1 MKTILR
7 FTLIELLVVIAI
19 IAILAAMLLPALSKA
34 REKARTISCTSNEKQ
49 IGLGMLQYALD
60 SDDIIIFQQNM
71 PVKGTTLNYP
81 GDFPSSWTVPL
92 YKWQSGIYHYVGD
105 AKVWQ
110 DPSTKSQSAKLGVCG
125 YANQGAGSAN
135 FGMPY
140 VAWGGT
146 TRAPLTAHA
155 TPAQTMWFV
164 CCADGAASG
173 RNWTVYG
180 LFQNVDVTDYG
191 GVNDKHAGGAN
202 CGMIDGHVESHRMD
216 YYWQMTTVNSS
227 NAVSRLWAHYE
238 PGK

>member
-49 IGLGMLQYALD
+49 IGLGMVQYAMD
-60 SDDIIIFQQNM
+60 SDDMIIFQQNM
-71 PVKGTTLNYP
+71 PVKGTTVNYP
-81 GDFPSSWTVPL
+81 GDFPSAWTVPL
-92 YKWQSGIYHYVGD
+92 YRWQSGIYNYVGD
-105 AKVWQ
+105 TKVWQ
-110 DPSTKSQSAKLGVCG
+110 DPSTKALSPKLGVCG
-125 YANQGAGSAN
+125 YSNQGAGSAN

-146 TRAPLTAHA
+146 SRAPLTAHK
-155 TPAQTMWFV
+155 TPSQTMWFV
-164 CCADGAASG
+164 CCNDRSATG
-173 RNWTVYG
+173 RGWFVYA

-191 GVNDKHAGGAN
+191 GLNDKHAGGAN
-202 CGMIDGHVESHRMD
+202 CCMIDGHVESHNMQ
-216 YYWQMTTVNSS
+216 YYWQTTSVNK
-227 NAVSRLWAHYE
+227 NDTVSRLWAHYE